1 MFTAAPHPLL
11 VPFDGSFAPRQA
23 KTSPEKD
30 DKTKE
35 WENLL
40 DEEVKSLGNLQ
51 QQLYADGRYA
61 VLVIFQALD
70 AAGKDGTI
78 RNVFTG
84 VDPCGLRVTSFKQPS
99 RTELA
104 HDFLWRTTAA
114 LPERGTIGIFNR
126 SYYEE
131 VLVARVHPEILAAQR
146 LPVDATAD
154 LWGNRYRAIVEH
166 ERHLAAQGTIVLK
179 FWLNVSKDEQ
189 RQRFLDR
196 IDDPDKH
203 WKFRVGDLDDRD
215 RWPDYMDAYGDALN
229 ATSRPWAP
237 WYAIPADSKVY
248 MRWQVASIVNAALR
262 GLKLS
267 FPHSSASDLAVL
279 AEARARLTKD

>member
-1 MFTAAPHPLL
+1 MFTAPSHPLL
-11 VPFDGSFAPRQA
+11 IPFDGSFAPREA
-23 KTSPEKD
+23 STSPETK
-30 DKTKE
+30 DKTKD
-35 WENLL
+35 WKNLL
-40 DEEVKSLGNLQ
+40 EDEVKSLGDQ
-51 QQLYADGRYA
+51 QQRLYADGRHA

-104 HDFLWRTTAA
+104 HDFLWRTTAG
-114 LPERGTIGIFNR
+114 LPERGTIGVFNR

-146 LPVDATAD
+146 LPAAAVAD
-154 LWGNRYRAIVEH
+154 VWADRYRAIVEH
-166 ERHLAAQGTIVLK
+166 ERHLAAQGTVVLK

-189 RQRFLDR
+189 RQRLVER

-203 WKFRVGDLDDRD
+203 WKFRVGDLDERD
-215 RWPDYMDAYGDALN
+215 RWHDYMEAYRDALN

-237 WYAIPADSKVY
+237 WYAIPADNKAY
-248 MRWQVASIVNAALR
+248 MRWQVASIVNIALR
-262 GLKLS
+262 ELQLS
-267 FPHSSASDLAVL
+267 FPRSSTSERAALA
-279 AEARARLTKD
+279 AARERLTKG